1 MMKKFSI
8 VTRIGVALSCIV
20 AMALSTML
28 ISYWLSEKADS
39 DALAINVAGSLR
51 MQTYKVA
58 LLSQQQKPQQLAE
71 AQQKLLD
78 SWQHPVFYRMKH
90 EKRAL
95 SEAFREA
102 RHNWLELNPKITSGS
117 MNADE
122 LSSALAGHVAM
133 LEQLV
138 SSIQQDAEQKVRA
151 LRLVQVVA
159 LFLTVML
166 AMVVMYWLKSRVEQP
181 LSELTRAARR
191 IGQGDFTSR
200 LAADQP
206 DELGVL
212 AGTLNKMS
220 DAIAYMYGNLEKRV
234 DEQTAALQQSNT
246 KLQFLYE
253 MARSFNQQ
261 VPDRQQLNLL
271 VDRLQQVTQ
280 IRDIELCLITEQ
292 GSQPYLQLQPADAEH
307 DACGR
312 ASCHE
317 CIEAPSHGMRR
328 DDQLLYRYQLRRD
341 HQQYGVLIA
350 RSSAGKKLAEWQ
362 QQLLSSVADQL
373 AVAMSLKSEAEQAR
387 RLALMQERTVI
398 ARELHDSLAQALSY
412 LKIQVSRLNKAI
424 STDDRASMQD
434 VSAELKHGLD
444 AAYRQLR
451 ELLTTFRLKM
461 DGGGLQQALQL
472 TATQLSEQSGI
483 RFLLDYQLTNTPL
496 QPQEEIHL
504 LQIVREAS
512 QNAVHHSQ
520 GSEVRIRLAQQQG
533 KAIDLA
539 IEDNGVGI
547 TQNAEK
553 LNHYGL
559 AIMQER
565 SKQLGGEIQIRRRE
579 QGGTGVYF
587 SFTPEYLQQQPV
599 EVE

>member
-1 MMKKFSI
+1 MNKFSI

-20 AMALSTML
+20 VMALSTML

-58 LLSQQQKPQQLAE
+58 LLSQQQKPAELALV
-71 AQQKLLD
+71 QQKLLD

-95 SEAFREA
+95 SESFRQA
-102 RHNWLELNPKITSGS
+102 RHSWVVLSPQIASGDLNG
-117 MNADE
+117 E
-122 LSSALAGHVAM
+122 ALTTAIGKHVAL

-138 SSIQQDAEQKVRA
+138 GKIQQDAEQKVRA

-159 LFLTVML
+159 LFLTVIL

-200 LAADQP
+200 VQAQQP

-234 DEQTAALQQSNT
+234 DEQTAALQQSNV

-261 VPDRQQLNLL
+261 VPDRQQLDLL
-271 VDRLQQVTQ
+271 VNRLQQVTEIQ
-280 IRDIELCLITEQ
+280 DIELCLITES
-292 GSQPYLQLQPADAEH
+292 GNSPYLQLQPADIDH
-307 DACGR
+307 DPCGR
-312 ASCHE
+312 QTCND
-317 CIEAPSHGMRR
+317 CVEAPKHGIRR
-328 DDQLLYRYQLRRD
+328 EEQILYRYQLKRD
-341 HQQYGVLIA
+341 NQQYGVLVV
-350 RSSAGKKLAEWQ
+350 RTDTGHPLAEWQ
-362 QQLLSSVADQL
+362 QQLLSTVADQL
-373 AVAMSLKSEAEQAR
+373 AIALSLKSEAEQSR

-424 STDDRASMQD
+424 STDDKASMQD

-451 ELLTTFRLKM
+451 ELLTTFRLKV

-472 TATQLSEQSGI
+472 TATQLSEQSGMQ
-483 RFLLDYQLTNTPL
+483 FVLDYQLTNTPL

-520 GSEVRIRLAQQQG
+520 GSEVNIRLLQQPGQ
-533 KAIDLA
+533 AIELA

-547 TQNAEK
+547 AQHAEK

-565 SKQLGGEIQIRRRE
+565 SKQLGGAIQIRRRE

-587 SFTPEYLQQQPV
+587 SFTPEYLQQQALR
-599 EVE
+599 

>member
-1 MMKKFSI
+1 MKKFSI

-58 LLSQQQKPQQLAE
+58 LLSQQQKPAELAE

-102 RHNWLELNPKITSGS
+102 RRNWLELSPKITSGS
-117 MNADE
+117 MSADE

-138 SSIQQDAEQKVRA
+138 GSIQQDAEQKVRA

-159 LFLTVML
+159 LFLTVIL

-200 LAADQP
+200 LSAEQP

-307 DACGR
+307 EACGR

-350 RSSAGKKLAEWQ
+350 RSSADKKLAEWQ
-362 QQLLSSVADQL
+362 QQLLSTVADQL

-424 STDDRASMQD
+424 SLDDKASMQD

-451 ELLTTFRLKM
+451 ELLTTFRLKV

-553 LNHYGL
+553 MNHYGL

-587 SFTPEYLQQQPV
+587 SFTPEYLQQQPA

>member
-1 MMKKFSI
+1 MKKFSI

-20 AMALSTML
+20 VMALSTML

-58 LLSQQQKPQQLAE
+58 LLSQQQKPAELAE

-95 SEAFREA
+95 SESFREA
-102 RHNWLELNPKITSGS
+102 RHSWLVLSPQISSGEVAGDDLTRHI
-117 MNADE
+117 AD
-122 LSSALAGHVAM
+122 HVAL
-133 LEQLV
+133 LEELV
-138 SSIQQDAEQKVRA
+138 GKIQQDAEQKVRA

-159 LFLTVML
+159 LFLTVIL
-166 AMVVMYWLKSRVEQP
+166 SMVVMYWLKSRVEQP

-200 LAADQP
+200 IAAGQP

-234 DEQTAALQQSNT
+234 DEQTAALQQSNV

-261 VPDRQQLNLL
+261 VPDRQQLDLL
-271 VDRLQQVTQ
+271 VNRLQQVTEIQ
-280 IRDIELCLITEQ
+280 DIELCLITES
-292 GSQPYLQLQPADAEH
+292 GNSPYLQLQPADIDH
-307 DACGR
+307 DPCGR
-312 ASCHE
+312 QTCND
-317 CIEAPSHGMRR
+317 CVEAPKHGIRR
-328 DDQLLYRYQLRRD
+328 EEQLLYRYQLKRD
-341 HQQYGVLIA
+341 LQQYGVLVVRTDI
-350 RSSAGKKLAEWQ
+350 GHPLAEWQ
-362 QQLLSSVADQL
+362 QQLLSTVADQL
-373 AVAMSLKSEAEQAR
+373 AIALSLKSEAEQSR

-424 STDDRASMQD
+424 STDDKASMQD

-451 ELLTTFRLKM
+451 ELLTTFRLKV

-472 TATQLSEQSGI
+472 TATQLSEQSGMQ
-483 RFLLDYQLTNTPL
+483 FVLDYQLTNTPL

-520 GSEVRIRLAQQQG
+520 GSEVNIRLLQQPGQ
-533 KAIDLA
+533 AIELA

-547 TQNAEK
+547 AQHAEK

-565 SKQLGGEIQIRRRE
+565 SKQLGGAIQIRRRE

-587 SFTPEYLQQQPV
+587 SFTPEYLQQQA
-599 EVE
+599 

>member
-1 MMKKFSI
+1 MKKFSI

-20 AMALSTML
+20 VMALSTML

-58 LLSQQQKPQQLAE
+58 LLSQQQKPAELAL

-90 EKRAL
+90 EKRLL
-95 SEAFREA
+95 SESFRQA
-102 RHNWLELNPKITSGS
+102 RHSWLTLSPKISSGEV
-117 MNADE
+117 AGEE
-122 LSSALAGHVAM
+122 LTRQIASHVAL
-133 LEQLV
+133 LEELV
-138 SSIQQDAEQKVRA
+138 GSIQQDAEQKVRA

-159 LFLTVML
+159 LFLTVIL
-166 AMVVMYWLKSRVEQP
+166 SMVVMYWLKSRVEQP

-200 LAADQP
+200 IAAGQP

-234 DEQTAALQQSNT
+234 DEQTAALQQSNV
-246 KLQFLYE
+246 KLQFLYD
-253 MARSFNQQ
+253 MARNFNQQ
-261 VPDRQQLNLL
+261 VPDRQQLDLL
-271 VDRLQQVTQ
+271 VNRLQQVTHIQ
-280 IRDIELCLITEQ
+280 DIELCLITES
-292 GSQPYLQLQPADAEH
+292 GNSPYLQLQPADIDH
-307 DACGR
+307 DPCGR
-312 ASCHE
+312 QSCDD
-317 CIEAPSHGMRR
+317 CIEAPKHGIRR
-328 DDQLLYRYQLRRD
+328 EEQLLYRYQLKRD
-341 HQQYGVLIA
+341 HQQYGVLVV
-350 RSSAGKKLAEWQ
+350 RTDVGHPLAEWQ
-362 QQLLSSVADQL
+362 QQLLSTVADQL
-373 AVAMSLKSEAEQAR
+373 AIALSLKSEAEQSR

-424 STDDRASMQD
+424 STDDKASMQD

-451 ELLTTFRLKM
+451 ELLTTFRLKV

-472 TATQLSEQSGI
+472 TATQLSEQSGMQ
-483 RFLLDYQLTNTPL
+483 FVLDYQLTNTPL

-520 GSEVRIRLAQQQG
+520 GSEVNIRLLQQPGQV
-533 KAIDLA
+533 IELA

-547 TQNAEK
+547 AQHAEK

-565 SKQLGGEIQIRRRE
+565 SKQLGGAIQIRRRE

-587 SFTPEYLQQQPV
+587 SFTPEYLQQQA
-599 EVE
+599 

>member
-1 MMKKFSI
+1 MKKFSI

-20 AMALSTML
+20 VMALSTML

-58 LLSQQQKPQQLAE
+58 LLSQQQKPAELAE

-90 EKRAL
+90 EKRLL
-95 SEAFREA
+95 SESFREA
-102 RHNWLELNPKITSGS
+102 RHNWLALSPKISSG
-117 MNADE
+117 E
-122 LSSALAGHVAM
+122 LTGEDLTRQIASHVAL
-133 LEQLV
+133 LEALV
-138 SSIQQDAEQKVRA
+138 GSIQQDAEQKVRA

-159 LFLTVML
+159 LFLTVIL
-166 AMVVMYWLKSRVEQP
+166 SMVVMYWLKSRVEQP

-200 LAADQP
+200 VQAQQP

-234 DEQTAALQQSNT
+234 DEQTTALQHSNT

-261 VPDRQQLNLL
+261 VPDRQQLDLL
-271 VDRLQQVTQ
+271 VNRLQQVTR
-280 IRDIELCLITEQ
+280 INDIELCLITES
-292 GSQPYLQLQPADAEH
+292 GSLPYLQLQPADVDHE
-307 DACGR
+307 ACGR
-312 ASCHE
+312 QSCND
-317 CIEAPSHGMRR
+317 CIEAPQLGVRR
-328 DDQLLYRYQLRRD
+328 QEQLLYRYQLKRD
-341 HQQYGVLIA
+341 HQQYGVLVVRTDTA
-350 RSSAGKKLAEWQ
+350 HPLAEWQ
-362 QQLLSSVADQL
+362 QQLLSTVADQL
-373 AVAMSLKSEAEQAR
+373 AIAMSLKSEAEQSR

-424 STDDRASMQD
+424 SLDDKASMQD

-451 ELLTTFRLKM
+451 ELLTTFRLKV

-472 TATQLSEQSGI
+472 TATQLSEQSGMQ
-483 RFLLDYQLTNTPL
+483 FKLDYQLTNTPL

-520 GSEVRIRLAQQQG
+520 GSEVHIRLLQQPGQ
-533 KAIDLA
+533 AIELA

-547 TQNAEK
+547 AQHAEK

-565 SKQLGGEIQIRRRE
+565 SKQLGGNIHIRRRE

-587 SFTPEYLQQQPV
+587 SFTPEYLQQQA
-599 EVE
+599 

>member
-1 MMKKFSI
+1 MKKFSI
-8 VTRIGVALSCIV
+8 VTRIGVALSCLV
-20 AMALSTML
+20 ALALGTML

-39 DALAINVAGSLR
+39 DALAINIAGSLR

-58 LLSQQQKPQQLAE
+58 LLSQQQKPEELAQ
-71 AQQKLLD
+71 AQKKLLD
-78 SWQHPVFYRMKH
+78 SWHHPVFSRMKH
-90 EKRAL
+90 EQQQL
-95 SEAFREA
+95 SESFREA
-102 RHNWLELNPKITSGS
+102 RLSWLNLAPKVSNGEIFGE
-117 MNADE
+117 N
-122 LSSALAGHVAM
+122 LSREVAAHVAL
-133 LEQLV
+133 LEKLV
-138 SSIQQDAEQKVRA
+138 GSIQQDAEQKVRA
-151 LRLVQVVA
+151 LRLVQVIA

-166 AMVVMYWLKSRVEQP
+166 AMVVMYWLRSRVEQP

-200 LAADQP
+200 LQPQQP

-212 AGTLNKMS
+212 AGALNKMS

-234 DEQTAALQQSNT
+234 DEQTAALQHSNI

-253 MARSFNQQ
+253 MARSFNQK
-261 VPDRQQLNLL
+261 VPDKQQLDML
-271 VDRLQQVTQ
+271 VNQLQQVTQ
-280 IRDIELCLITEQ
+280 IKDIELCLITAS
-292 GSQPYLQLQPADAEH
+292 GSQPYMQLQPDDIDH

-312 ASCHE
+312 NSCHE
-317 CIEAPSHGMRR
+317 CIEAPAQGISSGQ
-328 DDQLLYRYQLRRD
+328 QLLYRYQLNRD
-341 HQQYGVLIA
+341 HQQYGVLVVRTEINK
-350 RSSAGKKLAEWQ
+350 SLAEWQ
-362 QQLLSSVADQL
+362 QQLLTTFADQL
-373 AVAMSLKSEAEQAR
+373 AIALSLKSEAEQSR
-387 RLALMQERTVI
+387 RIALMQERAVI

-424 STDDRASMQD
+424 AAEDKANMQD

-461 DGGGLQQALQL
+461 DGGGLQQALKM
-472 TATQLSEQSGI
+472 TATQLSEQSGLQ
-483 RFLLDYQLTNTPL
+483 FVLDYQLSNTPL

-520 GSEVRIRLAQQQG
+520 GSEVQIRLTQNLGQ
-533 KAIDLA
+533 AIELA
-539 IEDNGVGI
+539 IEDNGIGI
-547 TQNAEK
+547 SQHAEK

-565 SKQLGGEIQIRRRE
+565 SKQLGGVIDIRRRE

-587 SFTPEYLQQQPV
+587 NFTPFYLKQQLTKV
-599 EVE
+599 G

>member
-1 MMKKFSI
+1 MKKFSI
-8 VTRIGVALSCIV
+8 VTRIGVALSCV
-20 AMALSTML
+20 MALALGTML

-58 LLSQQQKPQQLAE
+58 LLSHQQKPVELAQ

-78 SWQHPVFYRMKH
+78 SWQHPVFFRMKH
-90 EKRAL
+90 EKPQL
-95 SEAFREA
+95 SESFRVA
-102 RHNWLELNPKITSGS
+102 RLNWLTLAPKISSG
-117 MNADE
+117 E
-122 LSSALAGHVAM
+122 LTGEDLSQQVTAHVDL
-133 LEQLV
+133 LEAFV
-138 SSIQQDAEQKVRA
+138 GSIQQDAEQKVRA

-159 LFLTVML
+159 LFLTVIL
-166 AMVVMYWLKSRVEQP
+166 AMVVMYWLRSRVEQP

-200 LAADQP
+200 LQPQQP

-212 AGTLNKMS
+212 AGALNKMS

-234 DEQTAALQQSNT
+234 DEQTAALQHSNI

-253 MARSFNQQ
+253 MARNFNQQ
-261 VPDRQQLNLL
+261 VPDQQQLDIL
-271 VDRLQQVTQ
+271 VNQLQQVTQ
-280 IRDIELCLITEQ
+280 IKDIELCLITTS
-292 GSQPYLQLQPADAEH
+292 GSQPYMQLQPGDIDH

-312 ASCHE
+312 NSCND
-317 CIEAPSHGMRR
+317 CVEAPALGIPRNE
-328 DDQLLYRYQLRRD
+328 QLLYRYQLKRD
-341 HQQYGVLIA
+341 HQQYGVLVV
-350 RSSAGKKLAEWQ
+350 RTEVNNSLAEWQ
-362 QQLLSSVADQL
+362 QQLLSTVADQL
-373 AVAMSLKSEAEQAR
+373 AIAMSLKSEAEQSR
-387 RLALMQERTVI
+387 RLALLQERTVI

-424 STDDRASMQD
+424 AAEDKASMED
-434 VSAELKHGLD
+434 VSFELKHGLD

-461 DGGGLQQALQL
+461 DGGGLQQALKM
-472 TATQLSEQSGI
+472 TATQLSEQSGLQ
-483 RFLLDYQLTNTPL
+483 FVLDYQLTNTPL

-520 GSEVRIRLAQQQG
+520 GSEVHIRLSQHPG
-533 KAIDLA
+533 CAIELA
-539 IEDNGVGI
+539 IEDNGIGI
-547 TQNAEK
+547 SQHAEK

-565 SKQLGGEIQIRRRE
+565 SKQLGGVIEIRRRE

-587 SFTPEYLQQQPV
+587 NFTPDYLKQQLTAV
-599 EVE
+599 G